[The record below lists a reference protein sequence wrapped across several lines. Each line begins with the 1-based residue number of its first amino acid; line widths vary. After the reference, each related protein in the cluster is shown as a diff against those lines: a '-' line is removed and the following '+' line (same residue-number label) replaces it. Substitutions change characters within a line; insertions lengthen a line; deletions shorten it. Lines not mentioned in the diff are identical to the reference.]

1 MFVDTYKTES
11 DVEFD
16 FNIGVSKISNMI
28 NLIDRCGVKLK
39 DIQMIENTVVF
50 IPMNIREMKS
60 KESFLKNVGFSVTEC
75 YMYRD

>member
-11 DVEFD
+11 DVEFEFD
-16 FNIGVSKISNMI
+16 IGVSKISNNI
-28 NLIDRCGVKLK
+28 NLIANCGVKLK
-39 DIQMIENTVVF
+39 DIQMIENTVAF

-60 KESFLKNVGFSVTEC
+60 KELFLKNAGFSVTES

>member
-39 DIQMIENTVVF
+39 DVQMIENSVVF

-60 KESFLKNVGFSVTEC
+60 KESFLKNAGFTVTES